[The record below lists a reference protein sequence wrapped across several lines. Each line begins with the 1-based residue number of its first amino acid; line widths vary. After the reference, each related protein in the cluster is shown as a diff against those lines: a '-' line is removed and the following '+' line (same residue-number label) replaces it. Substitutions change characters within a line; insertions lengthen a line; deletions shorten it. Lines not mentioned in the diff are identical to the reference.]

1 MSITYDEA
9 VADRNKIKQQFTRNA
24 TALTNYM
31 FAQLSKKDVIAIH
44 AELQVIAE
52 EVLAANAIVIG
63 VATEEFGF

>member
-9 VADRNKIKQQFTRNA
+9 VADRKKIKQQFTRNA

-44 AELQVIAE
+44 AEHYIYYIYL
-52 EVLAANAIVIG
+52 
-63 VATEEFGF
+63 